1 MNVGKNSP
9 FSHFGRM
16 TTAKKKS
23 DYMTVS
29 PRAKMSPPK
38 KRRKGG
44 FSSNLVGFSL
54 LLLVEGRH
62 NFYSAHMFS
71 HIMRGKT
78 CVEDSNFPL
87 ASAATTTTLIF
98 LFPLS
103 VTSLLSAGSITI
115 MRKKEHTGRR
125 EKKICC
131 VIFPV
136 YSFALFPVIVAIPAG
151 GLLPPSLPPSSLFAL
166 RKVREFSVCGPW
178 GSNIFFPLPRGQH
191 TAFSQKP

>member
-1 MNVGKNSP
+1 
-9 FSHFGRM
+9 
-16 TTAKKKS
+16 
-23 DYMTVS
+23 MTVS

-115 MRKKEHTGRR
+115 MRKKSIRGEG
-125 EKKICC
+125 KKRSA
-131 VIFPV
+131 VWYFP
-136 YSFALFPVIVAIPAG
+136 YIHSPSS
-151 GLLPPSLPPSSLFAL
+151 LLLLRYQRVGSSLPPPSLLPFRSEKSKGIQCVWSLGI
-166 RKVREFSVCGPW
+166 EY
-178 GSNIFFPLPRGQH
+178 FFPLRGGNTRRFRRNH
-191 TAFSQKP
+191 ENSISLFSSPCRN

>member
-1 MNVGKNSP
+1 
-9 FSHFGRM
+9 
-16 TTAKKKS
+16 
-23 DYMTVS
+23 
-29 PRAKMSPPK
+29 
-38 KRRKGG
+38 
-44 FSSNLVGFSL
+44 
-54 LLLVEGRH
+54 
-62 NFYSAHMFS
+62 MFS

-136 YSFALFPVIVAIPAG
+136 YSFAFFPVIVAIPAG
-151 GLLPPSLPPSSLFAL
+151 GLLPPSLLPFRSEKSKGIQCVWSLGI
-166 RKVREFSVCGPW
+166 EY
-178 GSNIFFPLPRGQH
+178 FFPLRGGNTRRFRRNH
-191 TAFSQKP
+191 ENSISLFSSPCRN